1 MRLILFNVILFLSA
15 TSLYADGTYPY
26 SWESTRSR
34 FQLSAEEKK
43 LPELVLKNHVE
54 YGYGFENDQFIMH
67 AVIHRIILVNNSEAI
82 QKNNRITIPMRRT
95 IELVDLKARVITP
108 DGKVITFDEKNLKEL
123 KDEESG
129 SAFRIFA
136 MEGVEA
142 GSEVEYYFVRKMYSS
157 LYDNNYLQS
166 DVPIKNSSFTLRCPK
181 HLKFDFKTYFGYP
194 EVKSKETETENVY
207 ETSMANVPAAKE
219 EDFSNY
225 EATRKRIEFK
235 IAYNTAKSNGRMYTW
250 DDAAKAFYKVVG
262 TMDKDEEKAIEKFIK
277 SLKDDASK
285 SQDERILNL
294 EQQVKLLVQIN
305 EDSNE
310 KNLGNIAN
318 IIKYKIAS
326 PEGITKLLYQV
337 FVKTGIA
344 PHIVMTCSRETA
356 QFDGGFDSWSFLDEY
371 LLYFPE
377 TKKFLSP
384 YSPETRYP
392 LVPSKFTSQ
401 KGLFIEPVTVG
412 SVTSALA
419 TVNDIPALPYTM
431 NMDNLDIA
439 VDFSND
445 LTGNTIDLTRT
456 MGGYNGGYFT
466 SYLPLM
472 TEDQKKKMA
481 EELTKQ
487 TAPDPVISSWSTK
500 ANSNLNGGEFVMKVN
515 FSSSHF
521 IEKAGPRILFKA
533 GLLIG
538 PQSELYSEEKRVN
551 GVENDFNRGYDRV
564 IKVKIPAGYSVK
576 NPQDLKFNVIYKD
589 GGETPFLFKSD
600 YVLEGNL
607 LTITLNEYYKSIY
620 APLARYED
628 YRSVINAAADFNKVT
643 LVLEKNR

>member
-1 MRLILFNVILFLSA
+1 MRLSLITVIIVLVT
-15 TSLYADGTYPY
+15 TSLFAGEKYPY
-26 SWESTRSR
+26 TWENTRSR
-34 FQLSAEEKK
+34 YVLSAAEKAK
-43 LPELVLKNHVE
+43 SELVLKNHIE

-67 AVIHRIILVNNSEAI
+67 SVIHRIILVNNAEAI
-82 QKNNRITIPMRRT
+82 QKNNRITISMRRT
-95 IELVDLKARVITP
+95 IELVTLKARVITP
-108 DGKVITFDEKNLKEL
+108 SGKVITFDEKNLKEL

-129 SAFRIFA
+129 NAFRIFA

-142 GSEVEYYFVRKMYSS
+142 GSEVEYFFVRKMYSA
-157 LYDNNYLQS
+157 LYDSDYLQS
-166 DVPIKNSSFTLRCPK
+166 NVPIKNSSFTLRCPK

-194 EVKSKETETENVY
+194 DVKSETTETENIY
-207 ETSMANVPAAKE
+207 KTSMTDVPAARE
-219 EDFSNY
+219 EEFSNY
-225 EATRKRIEFK
+225 DATRKRIEFK
-235 IAYNTAKSNGRMYTW
+235 LAYNMASSGARLYTW
-250 DDAAKAFYKVVG
+250 DDAAKAFYKVISAA
-262 TMDKDEEKAIEKFIK
+262 DKDEEKALEKFSK
-277 SLKDDASK
+277 SLKDDRSK
-285 SQDERILNL
+285 SNDERILNL
-294 EQQVKLLVQIN
+294 EQQIKTLIQIN
-305 EDSNE
+305 EESND
-310 KNLGNIAN
+310 KNLTNIAN

-326 PEGITKLLYQV
+326 PEGITKLMYQV
-337 FVKTGIA
+337 FAKFSLS
-344 PHIVMTCSRETA
+344 PNIVLTCSRAVA
-356 QFDGGFDSWSFLDEY
+356 QFDGAFDSWSFLDEY

-392 LVPSKFTSQ
+392 LVPAKFTSQ

-419 TVNDIPALPYTM
+419 TVNDIPALPYTS
-431 NMDNLDIA
+431 NMDNLDIT
-439 VDFSND
+439 VDFNQD

-472 TEDQKKKMA
+472 TEEQKQKMA

-487 TAPDPVISSWSTK
+487 TAPDPTISSWSAK

-515 FSSSHF
+515 FTSSHF

-538 PQSELYSEEKRVN
+538 PQTELYSEEKRVN

-564 IKVKIPAGYSVK
+564 IKIKVPAGYKVK
-576 NPQDLKFNVIYKD
+576 NASDLKFNVIYKD
-589 GGETPFLFKSD
+589 GDTTPFLFKSD
-600 YVLEGNL
+600 FAQDGDV
-607 LTITLNEYYKSIY
+607 LTITINEYYKSIY
-620 APLARYED
+620 APLSRYED

-643 LVLEKNR
+643 LVLEKAK